1 MADLTAERLIGFSGT
16 GYYRK
21 SIPANAAM
29 NGLQR
34 GASMITNAAG
44 KLARQAAASG
54 VFAGFCRVGGDF
66 AADDLIEVEIADR
79 VVLPRSSTAL
89 THMGS
94 FAEAVTD
101 DETYV
106 DKASG
111 AGGITAA
118 VTTDAS
124 RIGLIVAVE
133 VGIST
138 TVDTRL
144 RG

>member
-1 MADLTAERLIGFSGT
+1 MANLTAERLIGFSGP

-21 SIPANAAM
+21 SIPASAAIT
-29 NGLQR
+29 GLQR
-34 GASMITNAAG
+34 GASMITNASG
-44 KLARQAAASG
+44 KLVRQAGASG
-54 VFAGFCRVGGDF
+54 VFAGFCRVGGTF
-66 AADDLIEVEIADR
+66 VADELIEVEIADR

-94 FAEAVTD
+94 FAEAITD

-106 DKASG
+106 DKSSG
-111 AGGITAA
+111 AGGVTSA

-133 VGIST
+133 VGVST